1 MCKFCI
7 HFPRRHTL
15 FQEDTLIL
23 TPLPSYSKLKKEIAE
38 ASSETDPATLP
49 YLRATVREALRLS
62 MANPTRLPR
71 VVPPS
76 GWTYHCPSVSKTFY
90 FPPNTLV
97 SAQIQTLHHNPTVF
111 KDPLVFNPE
120 RWLEN
125 ENTDK
130 SALEVMNRDFIPFG
144 LGSRQCIAR
153 NLAMM
158 ELTLAG
164 KAIVEDGVL
173 EGAQAVG
180 DKVEIMEWFNSR
192 VKGEEILLRW
202 EKV

>member
-1 MCKFCI
+1 M
-7 HFPRRHTL
+7 
-15 FQEDTLIL
+15 
-23 TPLPSYSKLKKEIAE
+23 
-38 ASSETDPATLP
+38 
-49 YLRATVREALRLS
+49 
-62 MANPTRLPR
+62 
-71 VVPPS
+71 
-76 GWTYHCPSVSKTFY
+76 
-90 FPPNTLV
+90 
-97 SAQIQTLHHNPTVF
+97 F

-125 ENTDK
+125 ESTDK
-130 SALEVMNRDFIPFG
+130 SAMELMNRDFIPFG

-202 EKV
+202 EKVYS